1 MVSTAQSLRRA
12 APGLESHNA
21 RTKVGYAKGHLEK
34 QLSGEGLV
42 PSPEG
47 HNWWHMRARPGM
59 ALDVPGPRQ
68 GTGHICHLPPAH
80 VCFPE
85 PFIPLRDEEHP
96 AAPHCSPPGD

>member
-1 MVSTAQSLRRA
+1 MVSTGQSLCRA

-21 RTKVGYAKGHLEK
+21 RAKVGYVKGHLEK

-42 PSPEG
+42 PSPAG
-47 HNWWHMRARPGM
+47 HNWWHMRARPGV
-59 ALDVPGPRQ
+59 ARCS
-68 GTGHICHLPPAH
+68 GTEAGHWAHLPPAH

-85 PFIPLRDEEHP
+85 PFIPLWDEEHP